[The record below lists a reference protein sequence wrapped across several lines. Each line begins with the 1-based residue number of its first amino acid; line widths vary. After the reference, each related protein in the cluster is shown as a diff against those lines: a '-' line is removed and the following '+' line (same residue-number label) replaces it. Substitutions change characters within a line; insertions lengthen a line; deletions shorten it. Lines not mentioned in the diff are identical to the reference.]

1 MREEPT
7 LQIDAWLG
15 LGEINISLAESLE
28 MLAPFGAGNPSL
40 TLAARNVTLKAS
52 STIGK
57 TKEHLR
63 LNIEDE
69 AGNTQSILWW
79 GGAGEELPESGSTF
93 DIAYSLRANSYRGQK
108 QATLQFEEFRITEE
122 NPVEV
127 KKAKLEIKDLR
138 LQSSTFDIQP
148 STLVW
153 AEGAEKAK
161 GKSRFD
167 LHQSDEFAIYTTPP
181 SPVDLRKALEIV
193 KPKTIFIFAIPPAE
207 EKPEDYLNRLAGL
220 CKYAINQRGG
230 KATLHELAAAMASRE
245 SAIQIGLDWLA
256 AGGQL
261 SVRIEE
267 DIIYLSAM
275 KQEKNPYLQAELF
288 IALKGILN
296 EISAYRKYFAT
307 VDLKTLF

>member
-1 MREEPT
+1 
-7 LQIDAWLG
+7 
-15 LGEINISLAESLE
+15 

-40 TLAARNVTLKAS
+40 TLASRNVTLKAS

-69 AGNTQSILWW
+69 VGNTQSILWW
-79 GGAGEELPESGSTF
+79 GGAGEVLPESGSTF
-93 DIAYSLRANSYRGQK
+93 DIAYSLRASTYRGQK

-122 NPVEV
+122 NPVEI

-148 STLVW
+148 STLIW

-167 LHQSDEFAIYTTPP
+167 LHQSDEFVIYTTPP

-193 KPKTIFIFAIPPAE
+193 KPKTISVFAIPPAE
-207 EKPEDYLNRLAGL
+207 EKPEVYLNRLAGL

-230 KATLHELAAAMASRE
+230 KATVHELAAAMASRE

-261 SVRIEE
+261 LVSIEE
-267 DIIYLSAM
+267 DIISLSAA

-296 EISAYRKYFAT
+296 ETSAYRKYFAT